1 MSSGF
6 EKTYD
11 PMSWIIIHENPTTL
25 SSTWIHDLELSDKP
39 DSFYHGNY

>member
-1 MSSGF
+1 MNSGF

-25 SSTWIHDLELSDKP
+25 SSTWIHDLEFSDKP
-39 DSFYHGNY
+39 GSFYHGNY